1 MVSGL
6 PGVRLGRVAKPVG
19 EDLSTEVEPVAI
31 QHRQE
36 VGKVA
41 TAHRTNQTLVTSKD
55 AQVKQFICFTEI
67 SIMPSQSFLMPI
79 KIILGGPCSFFTFN
93 ELYFLVSPWAVVSL
107 ERVWAVQQ
115 TLWRRKKVSKQS
127 LQ

>member
-41 TAHRTNQTLVTSKD
+41 TAHRTNQKFVTSKD
-55 AQVKQFICFTEI
+55 AQVKKLNMKSHVP
-67 SIMPSQSFLMPI
+67 SILLNASQNYSGRSLFL
-79 KIILGGPCSFFTFN
+79 LH
-93 ELYFLVSPWAVVSL
+93 V
-107 ERVWAVQQ
+107 
-115 TLWRRKKVSKQS
+115 
-127 LQ
+127 